1 MKRIALVGNPN
12 AGKTCLFNNLT
23 GLTQHVANYPG
34 VTVSFTEGKICSA
47 CGEEM
52 IVVDLPGTYSLTAYS
67 DDEVVT
73 RDFVL
78 KEKPEAL
85 LVVVDAS
92 NLERNLY
99 FTVQLIELGI
109 PMIVALNMVDVAE
122 KHGIKVDSKALSDR
136 LGIPVIPTVATKN
149 VGMEELKVAC
159 FEVTASKVTPKPL
172 SYTHELEMVLLPLVD
187 EISNYPELIE
197 DAPANWVALKLLEQ
211 DEIVVNYLAGRH
223 GYSEV
228 ANSVKQAIRAIY
240 NHSHE
245 DSITAV
251 SEARYAIANGLNKES
266 VTMSE
271 EVRQRL
277 TDQIDRF
284 LCNRFLG
291 PVFLGVV
298 IYCLFSAVFQ
308 ISTNFEWIPLFNG
321 DWTSPVGVISLFFD
335 KLSSLVGSWHLSPML
350 TSLLQDGVIGG
361 VGGVLGFA
369 PLIFFMFLFIS
380 FLEDTGYIARIAFI
394 LDRLLRVF
402 GLQGKSILAL
412 LISGGISGGCA
423 VPGIMA
429 TRTLRE
435 RKDRLIT
442 ILVAPMMTCG
452 AKLPVFL
459 VLVGAFFAKAEA
471 EMMFLIWI
479 LSWVFVLI
487 GALFLRKFVV
497 KGEQTPFIMELPV
510 YHLPS
515 FKAVLMHTW
524 ERTWEYVKKAGTI
537 VLAIGIIIWASMY
550 YPREDEITKGLT
562 AQKAAQVQLSH
573 SYAGKFGRL
582 LEPISRFAGFTWK
595 DNIALVGGWAAKE
608 VVVGTMG
615 TIYAMGELD
624 SEIDAEVADLSTRLK
639 EAALVGED
647 NWGPLKA
654 FVMIIFVMIY
664 APCVVTLAVIKQE
677 TGTWKWA
684 VFSTVWTTTVAYI
697 VAVIIFQVGS
707 LFVNL

>member
-34 VTVSFTEGKICSA
+34 VTVSFTEGNVKSG
-47 CGEEM
+47 GEEM

-99 FTVQLIELGI
+99 FTVQLIELGV
-109 PMIVALNMVDVAE
+109 PMIIALNMVDVAE
-122 KHGIKVDSKALSDR
+122 KHGIKVDAKALSER
-136 LGIPVIPTVATKN
+136 LGIPVIPTIATKN
-149 VGMEELKVAC
+149 IGMDELKAAC
-159 FEVTASKVTPKPL
+159 FKAVDSGVLPKPL
-172 SYTHELEMVLLPLVD
+172 SYTHELEMVLLPLQD
-187 EISNYPELIE
+187 QIATFPELIE
-197 DAPANWVALKLLEQ
+197 EAPANWLALKLLEQ
-211 DEIVVNYLAGRH
+211 DEIVINHLKNKAG
-223 GYSEV
+223 YNQVSIAV
-228 ANSVKQAIRAIY
+228 DKAIRAIY
-240 NHSHE
+240 MHSHE

-251 SEARYAIANGLNKES
+251 SEARYAIANALNKES
-266 VTMSE
+266 VTMSK

-277 TDQIDRF
+277 TDKIDRV

-291 PVFLGVV
+291 PIILAAV
-298 IYCLFSAVFQ
+298 IYLLFIVVFQ
-308 ISTNFEWIPLFNG
+308 VSTDIEWIPLFNG
-321 DWTSPVGVISLFFD
+321 EWTSPVGVVELFFD
-335 KLSSLVGSWHLSPML
+335 KLSGLVGSWNLSPTL
-350 TSLLQDGVIGG
+350 DSLLQDGVIGG

-412 LISGGISGGCA
+412 LVSGGISGGCA

-442 ILVAPMMTCG
+442 ILVAPMMNCG

-471 EMMFLIWI
+471 EMMFLLWI
-479 LSWVFVLI
+479 LSWVFVLF

-497 KGEQTPFIMELPV
+497 KGDQTPFIMELPV
-510 YHLPS
+510 YHMPS
-515 FKAVLMHTW
+515 FKAVMMHTW
-524 ERTWEYVKKAGTI
+524 ERTWSYIKKAGTI
-537 VLAIGIIIWASMY
+537 VLAIGVIIWASMY
-550 YPREDEITKGLT
+550 YPRNEELTKGLSEH
-562 AQKAAQVQLSH
+562 KAAQVQLDN
-573 SYAGKFGRL
+573 SYAGKFGQF
-582 LEPISRFAGFTWK
+582 LEPASKYAGFTWK

-608 VVVGTMG
+608 VVIGTMG

-624 SEIDAEVADLSTRLK
+624 PGEDKDVATLSSRLK
-639 EAALVGED
+639 EAELKGED

-654 FVMIIFVMIY
+654 FAMIVFVMIY

-684 VFSTVWTTTVAYI
+684 AFSTIWTTTVAYI
-697 VAVIIFQVGS
+697 FAVIIFQVGS
-707 LFVNL
+707 LFANL

>member
-34 VTVSFTEGKICSA
+34 VTVSFTEGSVKSN
-47 CGEEM
+47 GEEM
-52 IVVDLPGTYSLTAYS
+52 VIVDLPGTYSLTAYS

-99 FTVQLIELGI
+99 FTVQLIELGV
-109 PMIVALNMVDVAE
+109 PMIIALNMVDVAE
-122 KHGIKVDSKALSDR
+122 KHGIKVDAKALSDR

-149 VGMEELKVAC
+149 IGMDELKAAC
-159 FEVTASKVTPKPL
+159 FIAADSGALPKPL
-172 SYTHELEMVLLPLVD
+172 SYTHELEMVLLPLQD
-187 EISNYPELIE
+187 LIATFPELTKE
-197 DAPANWVALKLLEQ
+197 APANWLALKLLEQ
-211 DEIVVNYLAGRH
+211 DEIVINHLEGKAGFDQV
-223 GYSEV
+223 SLEV
-228 ANSVKQAIRAIY
+228 DKAIKAIY

-245 DSITAV
+245 DSLTTV
-251 SEARYAIANGLNKES
+251 SEARYAIANGLYKES

-277 TDQIDRF
+277 TDQIDRV
-284 LCNRFLG
+284 LCNRFIG
-291 PVFLGVV
+291 PIILAAV
-298 IYCLFSAVFQ
+298 IYLLFIVVFQ
-308 ISTNFEWIPLFNG
+308 VSTDIEWIPLFNG
-321 DWTSPVGVISLFFD
+321 DWTSPVGIVNLFFE
-335 KLSSLVGSWHLSPML
+335 KLSHLVGTWNLSPTMN
-350 TSLLQDGVIGG
+350 SLLQDGVIGG

-412 LISGGISGGCA
+412 LVSGGISGGCA

-442 ILVAPMMTCG
+442 ILVAPMMNCG

-471 EMMFLIWI
+471 EMMFLLWI
-479 LSWVFVLI
+479 LSWVFVLL

-510 YHLPS
+510 YHMPS
-515 FKAVLMHTW
+515 FKAVMMHTW
-524 ERTWEYVKKAGTI
+524 ERTWSYIKKAGTI
-537 VLAIGIIIWASMY
+537 VLAIGVIIWASMY
-550 YPREDEITKGLT
+550 YPRNEELTKGLSD
-562 AQKAAQVQLSH
+562 QKAAQVQLDNSF
-573 SYAGKFGRL
+573 AGKFGQF
-582 LEPISRFAGFTWK
+582 LEPATKYAGFTWK

-608 VVVGTMG
+608 VVIGTMG

-624 SEIDAEVADLSTRLK
+624 PGEDADVASLSTRLK
-639 EAALVGED
+639 NAELNGED

-654 FVMIIFVMIY
+654 FAMIVFVMIY

-684 VFSTVWTTTVAYI
+684 AFSTIWTTTVAYI
-697 VAVIIFQVGS
+697 FAVIIFQVGS
-707 LFVNL
+707 LFANL